1 MPNQSAAQP
10 SQLDTRTKEN
20 PNRPEWNVRT
30 LADLLQRPSVSS
42 ATPLL
47 KTLVVTAPT
56 GRIFMEDKQERF
68 QSHEEREAQK
78 LVRRIEKKQAS
89 QEAARE
95 TETKRTLEDYR
106 TKVGS

>member
-42 ATPLL
+42 ATP
-47 KTLVVTAPT
+47 
-56 GRIFMEDKQERF
+56 
-68 QSHEEREAQK
+68 S
-78 LVRRIEKKQAS
+78 S
-89 QEAARE
+89 
-95 TETKRTLEDYR
+95 KR
-106 TKVGS
+106 